1 MITRRSA
8 IFVIAFGTLF
18 AASPAFSD
26 DSLARARANG
36 ISFGF
41 SNEPPY
47 VFLDK
52 NGQAAGSSADH
63 VVAIFKKIGVKEVR
77 PILTEWSSLI
87 PGLNAGRFDVATP
100 MTILPTRCAAVGF
113 SEPMSKVGAAM
124 LVKKGNPKNLHSYE
138 DVARN
143 PSVRVAA
150 MSGTAEEKYLLKAG
164 LPADRIVLLQDPGA
178 MLSSVISGRADAA
191 VLTPGSVKSMAE
203 KAGGEVEAAA
213 PFTTAEWATS
223 YSAVPFRK
231 ADVSL
236 REAFNGALK
245 EYLGS
250 DEWKAVIAKYG
261 SNAELPG
268 DMTALKQC
276 SKADS

>member
-1 MITRRSA
+1 MLTRRSA
-8 IFVIAFGTLF
+8 IFAVAFVTLF
-18 AASPAFSD
+18 AASPALSD

-47 VFLDK
+47 VFLGPD
-52 NGQAAGSSADH
+52 GQAAGSSAEQI
-63 VVAIFKKIGVKEVR
+63 VAIFKKIGVKEVR
-77 PILTEWSSLI
+77 PVLTEWSSLI
-87 PGLNAGRFDVATP
+87 PGLNAGRFDVATA
-100 MTILPTRCAAVGF
+100 MFILPTRCTAVAF
-113 SEPMSKVGAAM
+113 AEPMSKNGAAM
-124 LVKKGNPKNLHSYE
+124 LVKRGNPKNLHSYE
-138 DVARN
+138 DVAKN

-150 MSGTAEEKYLLKAG
+150 MSGAAEEKYLLKAG
-164 LPADRIVLLQDPGA
+164 LPTDRIVPLQDPGA
-178 MLSSVISGRADAA
+178 ILASVTSGRADAA
-191 VLTPGSVKSMAE
+191 ILTPGSVKSMAE
-203 KAGGEVEAAA
+203 KAGGEVEVAA

-245 EYLGS
+245 QYLGS
-250 DEWKAVIAKYG
+250 DEWKAVIAKYS

-276 SKADS
+276 SKAD